1 MGLKCTSIY
10 KPSIFDPSAGLV
22 SEFQESM
29 CRSYVNFVSHQLLT
43 GWVAHS
49 RPNGCPEMTWGRTLK
64 KALKCKGLPVNFKEW
79 GAIAED
85 RSEWRSRTYS
95 KPMPPSRIDPTGFMR
110 VKMNIALR
118 KRTLSPVRLVLEDS
132 SKRSFMLFVVVSLQL
147 GNII

>member
-1 MGLKCTSIY
+1 
-10 KPSIFDPSAGLV
+10 
-22 SEFQESM
+22 M
-29 CRSYVNFVSHQLLT
+29 CRASEQRRVQFWTLKHVCSSSDCTNPQLTRAPRQLLT

-79 GAIAED
+79 IG
-85 RSEWRSRTYS
+85 RSGDHGRTRNLCLL
-95 KPMPPSRIDPTGFMR
+95 PRIDPTGFIK

-118 KRTLSPVRLVLEDS
+118 KRTLSPVILVLEDS

-147 GNII
+147 GSII